1 MKKSVTKNIIKST
14 NRSNSTNKINDYNNR
29 GGKKN
34 PEATVKEVKI

>member
-1 MKKSVTKNIIKST
+1 MKKSVTKNIIKSI
-14 NRSNSTNKINDYNNR
+14 NRFNSTNKINDYNR